1 MRVLSLALI
10 TAAAAAPGVAYATQ
24 PGTNGQIVFA
34 RTPPGSVT
42 AASDLYTVNPDG
54 SAVTRLTATGGAI
67 NPAWSPDGRRIAFEL
82 RSAGNA
88 TIDLI
93 DADGT
98 HDTPLVHGFGPPA
111 WSPDGSRIAFTSDR
125 DGNLEIYVMNANGS
139 GLTNLTQNTGLDHA
153 PAWSPDGAHIAFGT
167 IRSANFDTEI
177 YVMNADGSAQTDLT
191 NNPSASDIAPPSW
204 SPDGSKVAYS
214 IYHDGIY
221 VIPAGGGQPT
231 RLTTNPLG
239 DIDPAWSPDGKQIV
253 FSRQYDGNCTS
264 PPTSTVGGQCRLL
277 WIMNADGTN
286 QRQLTDNPG
295 GGDSDPSWGTVPVKV
310 EPPEDV
316 IGRTQAATAVSA
328 FGGRA
333 AWSVYD
339 PKTKRYSLVTWTEG
353 LSSPQPAR
361 VKTRGVPFDVDLGP
375 NSRDAT
381 VAVYSRCRHEPT
393 GGCNLY
399 VYDFNKRRESRIR
412 STTVASGSEFLPTI
426 WRSRIAFARVWEK
439 HKRRGAYIY
448 TRRLT
453 RRGHSQRLAGGS
465 RGAGPSSLDLRGS
478 RLALTWGSLVQL
490 DALRGKPTRIAQAS
504 GVASASLAA
513 DGLYWVEQGTI
524 RRYDPKSGKVTTA
537 SAPNPVL
544 AAVRDGDTIFYSRA
558 AAAGNFLVARFKP
571 SFEAAANYGF
581 ASVQQTV
588 SRPPP
593 QP

>member
-1 MRVLSLALI
+1 MRVLGLALI
-10 TAAAAAPGVAYATQ
+10 AAAAAPGVAWATQ
-24 PGTNGQIVFA
+24 PGANGRIVFA
-34 RTPPGSVT
+34 RTPPGNVA

-54 SAVTRLTATGGAI
+54 SGVARLTANGGAI

-82 RSAGNA
+82 RSAGAA

-125 DGNLEIYVMNANGS
+125 DGNDEIYVMNADGS

-153 PAWSPDGAHIAFGT
+153 PAWSPDGARIAFGT
-167 IRSANFDTEI
+167 IRSATFDTEI
-177 YVMNADGSAQTDLT
+177 YTMNADGSAQTDLT

-214 IYHDGIY
+214 VYRDGIY
-221 VIPAGGGQPT
+221 VIGAGGGQPT

-239 DIDPAWSPDGKQIV
+239 DIDPAWSPDGRQIV

-264 PPTSTVGGQCRLL
+264 PPTPTVGGQCRLL
-277 WIMNADGTN
+277 WIMNADGTG

-295 GGDSDPSWGTVPVKV
+295 GGDSDPSWGTVPPRS

-316 IGRTQAATAVSA
+316 IGRTPAATRVSA

-333 AWSVYD
+333 AWSVFD
-339 PKTKRYSLVTWTEG
+339 PATKLYSLVTWTEG
-353 LSSPQPAR
+353 LSSPQPTR
-361 VKTRGVPFDVDLGP
+361 VKPRRVPFDVDLGP
-375 NSRDAT
+375 NSRDAV
-381 VAVYSRCRHEPT
+381 VAVYSRCRHEPS
-393 GGCNLY
+393 GGCDLY
-399 VYDFNKRRESRIR
+399 VYDFGSRRESRIR
-412 STTVASGSEFLPTI
+412 STTVRGGSEFLPTI

-439 HKRRGAYIY
+439 RKRKVSYIY

-453 RRGHSQRLAGGS
+453 RRDRSQRLAGGS
-465 RGAGPSSLDLRGS
+465 SGTPTSLDLRGS
-478 RLALTWGSLVQL
+478 RLALTWGFVQL
-490 DALRGKPTRIAQAS
+490 DTLRGKPKRIARTA
-504 GVASASLAA
+504 GARSASLAA
-513 DGLYWVEQGTI
+513 DGLYWVEGNTI
-524 RRYDPKSGKVTTA
+524 RRYSLRSGAITA
-537 SAPNPVL
+537 APAPDSTL
-544 AAVRDGDTIFYSRA
+544 SAVRDGGTTFYSRA
-558 AAAGNFLVARFKP
+558 AADTFLVARYRP
-571 SFEAAANYGF
+571 SFQPAANYGL

-588 SRPPP
+588 SGSTL